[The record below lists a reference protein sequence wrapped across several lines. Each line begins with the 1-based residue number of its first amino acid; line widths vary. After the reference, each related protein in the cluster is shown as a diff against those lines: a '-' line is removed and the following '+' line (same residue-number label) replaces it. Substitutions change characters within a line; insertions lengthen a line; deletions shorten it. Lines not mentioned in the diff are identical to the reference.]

1 MIEEIKCETLAI
13 RAKSVMI
20 DNDFMH
26 PPGKLA
32 VYSIGGGTN

>member
-1 MIEEIKCETLAI
+1 MNEKVKCETLVI

-26 PPGKLA
+26 PTGKLA